1 MVFLFGRK
9 EREISKFYIY
19 TFWVREKCTLGM
31 IVSVNM
37 LCGKYNLKKMKTIH
51 LFVVNTVSF
60 YVNPQTRAVCCSNL
74 AFFGDSGW
82 GS

>member
-1 MVFLFGRK
+1 
-9 EREISKFYIY
+9 
-19 TFWVREKCTLGM
+19 M

-74 AFFGDSGW
+74 AFFGDSG
-82 GS
+82 